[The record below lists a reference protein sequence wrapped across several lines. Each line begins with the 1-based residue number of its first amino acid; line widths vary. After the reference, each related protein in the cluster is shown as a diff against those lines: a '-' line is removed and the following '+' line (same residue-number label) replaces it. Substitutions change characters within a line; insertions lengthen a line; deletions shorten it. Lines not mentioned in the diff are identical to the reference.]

1 MTETSNN
8 VRILDEALINKI
20 AAGEVV
26 ERPASVVKELVENAI
41 DAGAKQVLVTVKNGG
56 KDLISV
62 VDNGSGMTEEDAR
75 LAVERHATSKIRNED
90 DLFRIR
96 TLGFRGE
103 ALAAIAAVS
112 HFELLTCAD
121 EASGGIRLALQ
132 GGYLDHLGRTGF
144 PQGTKI
150 TIERLFYNTPARL
163 KFLKATATELHH
175 IQSWITQQ
183 ALSHPEIQ
191 FRLTHNQ
198 QLLLHLPGNQTLEA
212 RVQQLFGEEFRD
224 TLLEVEHEEAYLRYD
239 GLLSMTS
246 KPHTSRR
253 WQYLFVNGRAV
264 KCPAVAHGV
273 YDGYRTFL
281 AKGQHP
287 AFFLRLEVDPTE
299 IDVNV
304 HPAKTEIRFRNS
316 QIVHAILADQLAKTL
331 KEGASRRFFG
341 RGHEELQRPSGPVE
355 QAGLP
360 LPDDLPI
367 AQPDTAA
374 ELRIDPRER
383 PPKGALQTQKTTP
396 PPATIQQLPAT
407 SKMAPEAPEPQS
419 PAPENLVVLDPL
431 PDGPSLWHPLA
442 QLASGWLLAE
452 SSSGF
457 AVLSSHALHAHLLH
471 ETYREAFYKNS
482 VPLREFEVPL
492 LLELPPQET
501 VLLEQNQA
509 ALKQGG
515 IGLESFGPRTYAV
528 RSLPRWLP
536 EAAFRPLLD
545 DWMRCLG
552 LFGKR
557 ARREETH
564 HDLWKV
570 LAEHAAVPDS
580 QSLSQHEQTVLL
592 VQWEFLG
599 RPVRSALGTRILLEF
614 PFEEL
619 SRRMNN

>member
-1 MTETSNN
+1 MAETSNN
-8 VRILDEALINKI
+8 VHILPESLINKI

-26 ERPASVVKELVENAI
+26 ERPASVVKELIENAI
-41 DAGAKQVLVTVKNGG
+41 DAGANQILVTVKNGG

-62 VDNGSGMTEEDAR
+62 VDNGCGMTEEDAR
-75 LAVERHATSKIRNED
+75 LAVERHATSKIRDEE
-90 DLFRIR
+90 DLFHIR

-121 EASGGIRLALQ
+121 KASGGIRMAIQ
-132 GGYLDHLGRTGF
+132 GGFLDHLGRTGF

-163 KFLKATATELHH
+163 KFLKTTATELHH

-198 QLLLHLPGNQTLEA
+198 QLLLHLPGSQTLEA
-212 RVQQLFGEEFRD
+212 RVQQFFGEEFRD
-224 TLLEVEHEEAYLRYD
+224 TLLEVAHEEAYLRYD
-239 GLLSMTS
+239 GLVSLIS
-246 KPHTSRR
+246 KPRTSRR

-299 IDVNV
+299 VDINV

-316 QIVHAILADQLAKTL
+316 QIVHVILADQLAKTL

-341 RGHEELQRPSGPVE
+341 RAHEEVQRPSGSVE

-367 AQPDTAA
+367 AQPDAAA
-374 ELRIDPRER
+374 EQRIDPREL
-383 PPKGALQTQKTTP
+383 PPKGSLKTRKTTP
-396 PPATIQQLPAT
+396 PLTISHQAPTT
-407 SKMAPEAPEPQS
+407 SRTTPEPPVPQ
-419 PAPENLVVLDPL
+419 PPPPENLVVLNPL
-431 PDGPSLWHPLA
+431 PDSPNLWRPLG
-442 QLASGWLLAE
+442 QLAPGWLLAE
-452 SSSGF
+452 SSSGL

-471 ETYREAFYKNS
+471 ETYREVFHKNS
-482 VPLREFEVPL
+482 VPVHEFEVPL

-515 IGLESFGPRTYAV
+515 IVLESFGPRTYAV
-528 RSLPRWLP
+528 RSLPRLLP
-536 EAAFRPLLD
+536 ESVFRSMLD
-545 DWMRCLG
+545 DWMQRIG

-580 QSLSQHEQTVLL
+580 QSLSRHDQAVLL
-592 VQWEFLG
+592 TQWEFLG
-599 RPVRSALGTRILLEF
+599 RPVRSALGPRILSEF

-619 SRRMNN
+619 SRRMKN

>member
-1 MTETSNN
+1 MAETSNN
-8 VRILDEALINKI
+8 VRILPESLINKI

-41 DAGAKQVLVTVKNGG
+41 DAGADQILVTVKNGG

-62 VDNGSGMTEEDAR
+62 VDNGCGMTEEDAR
-75 LAVERHATSKIRNED
+75 LAVERHATSKIRDED

-103 ALAAIAAVS
+103 ALAAIVAVS

-121 EASGGIRLALQ
+121 EASGGIRLAIQ

-163 KFLKATATELHH
+163 KFLKTTATELHH

-183 ALSHPEIQ
+183 ALSHPGIQ

-198 QLLLHLPGNQTLEA
+198 QLLLHLPGSQTLEA

-224 TLLEVEHEEAYLRYD
+224 TLLEVAHEEAYLRYD
-239 GLLSMTS
+239 GLVSLTS
-246 KPHTSRR
+246 KPRTSRR
-253 WQYLFVNGRAV
+253 WQYLFVNGRSV

-316 QIVHAILADQLAKTL
+316 QIVDAILADQLAKTL

-341 RGHEELQRPSGPVE
+341 RGHEEVQQPSSPVE
-355 QAGLP
+355 QTGLP

-367 AQPDTAA
+367 AQPEVAA
-374 ELRIDPRER
+374 EQRIDPREL
-383 PPKGALQTQKTTP
+383 PPKGSLKTRKATSP
-396 PPATIQQLPAT
+396 PTTSHQPPATSQT
-407 SKMAPEAPEPQS
+407 TPEPPELQ
-419 PAPENLVVLDPL
+419 PPPPENLVVLDPL
-431 PDGPSLWHPLA
+431 PEGPSLWHPLG
-442 QLASGWLLAE
+442 QLAPGWLLAE
-452 SSSGF
+452 SSSGL
-457 AVLSSHALHAHLLH
+457 AMLSSHALHIHLLH
-471 ETYREAFYKNS
+471 ETYREAFHRSS
-482 VPLREFEVPL
+482 VPVREFEVPL

-515 IGLESFGPRTYAV
+515 IVLESFGPRTYAV

-536 EAAFRPLLD
+536 ESAFRPMLD
-545 DWMRCLG
+545 DWMRRIG

-580 QSLSQHEQTVLL
+580 QPLSRHDQAVLL
-592 VQWEFLG
+592 AQWEFLG
-599 RPVRSALGTRILLEF
+599 RPVRSTLGTRILSEF

-619 SRRMNN
+619 SRRMSN

>member
-1 MTETSNN
+1 MAQTPNT
-8 VRILDEALINKI
+8 VRILPESLINKI

-41 DAGAKQVLVTVKNGG
+41 DAGANQILVTVKNGG

-62 VDNGSGMTEEDAR
+62 VDNGCGMTEENAR
-75 LAVERHATSKIRNED
+75 LAVERHATSKIQDED

-103 ALAAIAAVS
+103 ALASIAAVS
-112 HFELLTCAD
+112 QFELLTCAD
-121 EASGGIRLALQ
+121 EAEGGIRLAIQ
-132 GGYLDHLGRTGF
+132 GGFLDHLGRTGF

-163 KFLKATATELHH
+163 KFLKTTATELHH

-198 QLLLHLPGNQTLEA
+198 QLLLHLPGSQSLEA

-224 TLLEVEHEEAYLRYD
+224 TLLEVAHKEAYLRYD
-239 GLLSMTS
+239 GLVSLTS
-246 KPHTSRR
+246 KPRTSRR
-253 WQYLFVNGRAV
+253 WQYLFVNGRSV
-264 KCPAVAHGV
+264 KCPAVAHGL

-341 RGHEELQRPSGPVE
+341 RSHEAVLRPSGPVE

-360 LPDDLPI
+360 LPEDLPI
-367 AQPDTAA
+367 AQPDVAA
-374 ELRIDPRER
+374 EQRTDPREL
-383 PPKGALQTQKTTP
+383 PPKGSLKARKLTPSPTTSGP
-396 PPATIQQLPAT
+396 PSATRT
-407 SKMAPEAPEPQS
+407 TAPEPIEQQS
-419 PAPENLVVLDPL
+419 PPPENLIVLEPL
-431 PDGPSLWHPLA
+431 PDGPSLWHPLG
-442 QLASGWLLAE
+442 QLAPGWLLAE
-452 SSSGF
+452 SSSGL
-457 AVLSSHALHAHLLH
+457 AVLSSHALHSHLLH
-471 ETYREAFYKNS
+471 EAYREAFHKNS
-482 VPLREFEVPL
+482 VPVREFEVPP

-509 ALKQGG
+509 ALQQGG
-515 IGLESFGPRTYAV
+515 FRLDSFGPRTYAV
-528 RSLPRWLP
+528 QAVPRWLP
-536 EAAFRPLLD
+536 ESALRPLLD
-545 DWMRCLG
+545 DWMRRIG

-570 LAEHAAVPDS
+570 LAEHAAVPGS
-580 QSLSQHEQTVLL
+580 QPLSRHDQAMLL
-592 VQWEFLG
+592 AQWEFLG
-599 RPVRSALGTRILLEF
+599 RPVRSALGSRILSEF
-614 PFEEL
+614 PFDEL
-619 SRRMNN
+619 SRRMKN